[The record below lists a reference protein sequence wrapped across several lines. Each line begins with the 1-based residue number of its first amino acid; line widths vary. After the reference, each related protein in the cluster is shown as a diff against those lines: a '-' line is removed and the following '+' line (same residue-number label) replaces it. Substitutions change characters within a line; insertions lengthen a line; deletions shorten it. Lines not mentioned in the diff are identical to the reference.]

1 MRQKVT
7 PLPAASAPP
16 RPVVPSKASADG
28 GDGGK
33 LDLLLVSSAICNG
46 EDVGPFVR
54 KAFAA
59 GKPEALLAALR
70 HFTRAKE
77 SEIEDVCRDH
87 YQDFIRA
94 VDDLRSLLSDADSL
108 KSSLSDSN
116 ALLQSVGAPLL
127 ASLDAYVEAR
137 SQARNISL
145 ALQSARLC
153 VRLLDLCRRANAYLS
168 RDDLYLALRCVD
180 SLERDFLLASS
191 LSISDGGDGAWGA
204 GEGKGGGGSVVPYPT
219 IRRMLERQ
227 IPSIRAHVERK
238 IAKEFGDWLVQI
250 RVVSRNLGQV
260 AIGRASAARQREEEL
275 RIKQRQAE
283 EQSRLSVRDCIYAL
297 QEEEDDDPVGSG
309 GGDTEGAGRENGGD
323 GMLGFDLTPLYR
335 AYHIHQTLGLQDRFK
350 QYYFENRKLQLTSDF
365 QVSSVTP
372 FLESH
377 QTFFAQIAGFFIVE
391 DRILRT
397 GGGLIS
403 KMEVENLWETAIAKM
418 VSVLEDQFSRM
429 QTANHLLLIKDYVS
443 LFGVTLRRYGYT
455 VDPLLEVLSKHR
467 DKYHE
472 LLLSDC
478 RKQIAEAVAADK
490 FEQMLMKKEY
500 EYSMNVLSFQI
511 QTSDIMPAFPYVA
524 PFSCTVP
531 DCCRIVRSFIED
543 SVSFMSYGGQ
553 LDFYGVVKKYLD
565 RLLGE
570 VLDGALLRLAESSV
584 HGVSQA
590 MQVAANMVVLERA
603 CDFFF
608 RHAAQLSGIPL
619 RMTERGRRE
628 FPLKR
633 ARDAA
638 EALLLGLLRTKI
650 DDFMLLTESISWMGD
665 EPPQS
670 GNEYA
675 NEVIIYLETL
685 VSTAQQILPVQ
696 VMKRVLHGVLSHIS
710 QKIVG
715 LFLGDSVKRFNGN
728 AVSGIDIDLKL
739 LESFA
744 DNQAHLSSDSEELG
758 TSELKE
764 ALIEARQLVNLLM
777 SNHPENFLNPVIREK
792 SYNKLDYKKVVTIS
806 EKFRDSS
813 DRLFG
818 TFGSRGLKQNPKKK
832 SLDALIKRLKDVS

>member
-1 MRQKVT
+1 MRQKVALVT
-7 PLPAASAPP
+7 SDATAARPAGNA
-16 RPVVPSKASADG
+16 KAGAAAADG

-46 EDVGPFVR
+46 EDLGPFVR

-116 ALLQSVGAPLL
+116 ALLQSVGGPLL
-127 ASLDAYVEAR
+127 SSLDSYVEAR

-145 ALQSARLC
+145 ALRSARLC
-153 VRLLDLCRRANAYLS
+153 VRLLDLCRRANAHLS
-168 RDDLYLALRCVD
+168 RDELYLALRCVD
-180 SLERDFLLASS
+180 ALERDFLLASPDCEE
-191 LSISDGGDGAWGA
+191 DGGDA
-204 GEGKGGGGSVVPYPT
+204 GSGVVPSPT
-219 IRRMLERQ
+219 LRRMLERQ
-227 IPSIRAHVERK
+227 IPAIRAHVERR

-297 QEEEDDDPVGSG
+297 EEEDDDDTAGSG
-309 GGDTEGAGRENGGD
+309 GGDLDGAGRENGGD
-323 GMLGFDLTPLYR
+323 GILGFDLTTLYR
-335 AYHIHQTLGLQDRFK
+335 AYHIHQTLGLQDSFK
-350 QYYFENRKLQLTSDF
+350 HYYFENRKLQLTSDF

-403 KMEVENLWETAIAKM
+403 KMEVESLWETAIAKM

-429 QTANHLLLIKDYVS
+429 HTANHLLLIKDYVS
-443 LFGVTLRRYGYT
+443 LFGVTLKRYGYT
-455 VDPLLEVLSKHR
+455 LDPLVDVLSKHR

-478 RKQIAEAVAADK
+478 RKQILEAVAADK

-511 QTSDIMPAFPYVA
+511 QTSDIMPAFPFVA
-524 PFSCTVP
+524 PFSSTVP
-531 DCCRIVRSFIED
+531 DCCRIVRSFVED
-543 SVSFMSYGGQ
+543 SVSFMCYGGQ
-553 LDFYGVVKKYLD
+553 LDFYYVVKKYLD
-565 RLLGE
+565 RLLSE
-570 VLDGALLRLAESSV
+570 VLDGALLRLVESSI

-619 RMTERGRRE
+619 RMAERGRRE

-638 EALLLGLLRTKI
+638 EALLLGLLRAKI

-665 EPPQS
+665 EPPQN

-675 NEVIIYLETL
+675 NEITRPICSL
-685 VSTAQQILPVQ
+685 IL
-696 VMKRVLHGVLSHIS
+696 RS
-710 QKIVG
+710 Q
-715 LFLGDSVKRFNGN
+715 
-728 AVSGIDIDLKL
+728 
-739 LESFA
+739 E
-744 DNQAHLSSDSEELG
+744 Q
-758 TSELKE
+758 TS
-764 ALIEARQLVNLLM
+764 
-777 SNHPENFLNPVIREK
+777 
-792 SYNKLDYKKVVTIS
+792 
-806 EKFRDSS
+806 
-813 DRLFG
+813 
-818 TFGSRGLKQNPKKK
+818 
-832 SLDALIKRLKDVS
+832 